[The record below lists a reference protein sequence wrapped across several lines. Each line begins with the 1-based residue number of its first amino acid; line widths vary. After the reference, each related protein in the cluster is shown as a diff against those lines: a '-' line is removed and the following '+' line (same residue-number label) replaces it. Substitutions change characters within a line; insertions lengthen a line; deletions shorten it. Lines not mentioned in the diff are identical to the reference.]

1 MRFSEFVY
9 AHSNKTK
16 ADPMEFVAHVH
27 DAVDAVLDVALDY
40 AVRYGDRLPWS
51 ADEITR
57 HVEAFISKHVP
68 AAEKCAESQWDDRA

>member
-27 DAVDAVLDVALDY
+27 DVIDTVIDAAMDASADVIDKLPWTAEEITHHVDAFVG
-40 AVRYGDRLPWS
+40 R
-51 ADEITR
+51 
-57 HVEAFISKHVP
+57 FVP
-68 AAEKCAESQWDDRA
+68 AAEQCAESYWDDKA